1 MQRVPVV
8 SKKCWRC
15 NYRDFEILAFVSH
28 TASGDFSQICP
39 ECPDYSSLLLV
50 YDARV
55 KDSVIVSFGKIVL
68 TGKAATEPQNW
79 RFWYNFHGE
88 QIHLQRSVG
97 PNGENANVFWFS
109 NTTPGAYTVHYSNIN
124 YPYCIYE
131 LEINVIGVGCA
142 DSDILI
148 SRFIA
153 PNSFI
158 IEDASGCD
166 VEIFTVNG
174 EDLTTSIQRN
184 GNRWTIP
191 GRNWTG
197 LDVTVSYS
205 NDCGCSKTR
214 VFYSA
219 VSLSEDCFTE
229 TLNEKMKS
237 FFSAFGKAL
246 ESNFASTG
254 SISLSP
260 FHQNYHESLLNFFV
274 ENCNEACK
282 SFVEYPSQVPPNINF
297 SEFFGWVFD
306 CGYEISYT
314 KHIENHPAPANLNF
328 QSYWDLITLHS
339 LTVVVSSPL
348 SPQNKYF
355 YGFVASRLRRRA
367 DGAIFVAYDHRLHR
381 VQGNHLYYSPTL
393 DFFTTNPEDAY
404 RQSNFSSL
412 HSIEPL
418 ELFV

>member
-1 MQRVPVV
+1 MRFVQIPRVPGDPLEVVGEFEPRGNLCPTDSCDFLNEFGRFVAVPKDVLSQRRLWVFSENCNSIDLSKTFWWEPHELEEEFVEKVTEKYAFIGLRGAYSRRDALFVFWIEDCERPLNLCSAQCVQINDIIPAFMQRVPVV

-174 EDLTTSIQRN
+174 EDLTTSIQR
-184 GNRWTIP
+184 
-191 GRNWTG
+191 
-197 LDVTVSYS
+197 
-205 NDCGCSKTR
+205 
-214 VFYSA
+214 
-219 VSLSEDCFTE
+219 
-229 TLNEKMKS
+229 
-237 FFSAFGKAL
+237 
-246 ESNFASTG
+246 
-254 SISLSP
+254 
-260 FHQNYHESLLNFFV
+260 
-274 ENCNEACK
+274 
-282 SFVEYPSQVPPNINF
+282 
-297 SEFFGWVFD
+297 
-306 CGYEISYT
+306 
-314 KHIENHPAPANLNF
+314 
-328 QSYWDLITLHS
+328 
-339 LTVVVSSPL
+339 
-348 SPQNKYF
+348 
-355 YGFVASRLRRRA
+355 
-367 DGAIFVAYDHRLHR
+367 
-381 VQGNHLYYSPTL
+381 
-393 DFFTTNPEDAY
+393 
-404 RQSNFSSL
+404 
-412 HSIEPL
+412 
-418 ELFV
+418 